1 MQKTQVA
8 GLTVRILSGLPADGE
23 AFWFLSAIEEVC
35 LLRDSF
41 RLARTAVKRRYVD
54 TVARVVANR
63 LTAQMDFYQDWAA
76 AQTWR

>member
-1 MQKTQVA
+1 VL
-8 GLTVRILSGLPADGE
+8 LTIFQPPSENMERSLGAHVGRL
-23 AFWFLSAIEEVC
+23 VH

-41 RLARTAVKRRYVD
+41 RLARAAVKRRYVD